1 MSKTQPICTHCP
13 IRSLFSPSFSL
24 TSTSRSKE
32 PAIRGRSPST
42 QQPNRA
48 RSWFVPFPQPIVD
61 HHHARGVSTALTTFR
76 PPQSSPN
83 GARERTCLCL
93 LLLSLSAR
101 SAQLISVTVIKSL
114 LGSFERVCARFV
126 TSVCVV
132 NVKPPDRRW
141 PRLRQRSLIWICFGL
156 VNVARN
162 SPRRT
167 RRRRRNLVVTSLS
180 GPALCL
186 ECQRREWTE
195 RFLSFFFLGCFP
207 LSCIACVVWCDTC
220 TYGDNGRR

>member
-24 TSTSRSKE
+24 TSTLLSKE

-48 RSWFVPFPQPIVD
+48 RSRFVPFPQPIVD

-83 GARERTCLCL
+83 GARERTCLRL

-126 TSVCVV
+126 IVC
-132 NVKPPDRRW
+132 W
-141 PRLRQRSLIWICFGL
+141 
-156 VNVARN
+156 
-162 SPRRT
+162 
-167 RRRRRNLVVTSLS
+167 
-180 GPALCL
+180 LCG
-186 ECQRREWTE
+186 ECQAPRSKVAATAATIPNLDLFWFGECETLWW
-195 RFLSFFFLGCFP
+195 P
-207 LSCIACVVWCDTC
+207 LSQGLLCV
-220 TYGDNGRR
+220 